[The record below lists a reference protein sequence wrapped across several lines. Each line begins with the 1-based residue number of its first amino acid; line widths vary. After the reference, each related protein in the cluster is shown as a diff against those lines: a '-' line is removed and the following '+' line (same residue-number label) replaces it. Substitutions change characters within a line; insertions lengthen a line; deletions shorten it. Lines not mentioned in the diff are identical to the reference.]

1 MLSVPEVVQVEA
13 RPAAAIHLHIPAK
26 DMGKYMDPAINE
38 VLQVIEAQG
47 LRPAGPLFSFH
58 LQRPGEEFNFEIGF
72 PVEGPIKE
80 EGRVRMIE
88 RPAARVVRAIHTG
101 PYDGLQRSWQE
112 FQEWVKNERLP
123 VIEMFWESYLT
134 DPGKEPDPK
143 KWRTEL
149 NWVIERK

>member
-26 DMGKYMDPAINE
+26 DMGKYMDPAIQELLE
-38 VLQVIEAQG
+38 VIGAQSQH
-47 LRPAGPLFSFH
+47 PSGPMFSFH

-72 PVEGPIKE
+72 PVDGRIKE

-88 RPAARVVRAIHTG
+88 RPGGRVVRAIHTG
-101 PYDGLQRSWQE
+101 PYEGLKRSWQE
-112 FQEWVKNERLP
+112 LQEWVKNEHLP

-134 DPGKEPDPK
+134 DPGQEPDPK